1 MDNGGWLL
9 FQSVEDITLDEIK
22 GNTRGKGAGRIED
35 GTADNAE
42 KSRRPLPIPKNDTN
56 TTMKGIVAI
65 AKRPRKNV
73 IPQDEVVKMR

>member
-1 MDNGGWLL
+1 MSCWQVIFATNADAQADG
-9 FQSVEDITLDEIK
+9 
-22 GNTRGKGAGRIED
+22 IED

-42 KSRRPLPIPKNDTN
+42 KSWRPLPIPKNDTN